1 MRIIK
6 VGRSQE
12 NDYLINEPEVS
23 SFHAVITVSDDRI
36 IRIRDLN
43 SLNGTYVNG
52 KRIVSDT
59 VITQRDE
66 VKLGKR
72 IGSADFPGW

>member
-66 VKLGKR
+66 VKLGKE
-72 IGSADFPGW
+72 S

>member
-23 SFHAVITVSDDRI
+23 SFHAVITV
-36 IRIRDLN
+36 
-43 SLNGTYVNG
+43 
-52 KRIVSDT
+52 
-59 VITQRDE
+59 
-66 VKLGKR
+66 
-72 IGSADFPGW
+72 